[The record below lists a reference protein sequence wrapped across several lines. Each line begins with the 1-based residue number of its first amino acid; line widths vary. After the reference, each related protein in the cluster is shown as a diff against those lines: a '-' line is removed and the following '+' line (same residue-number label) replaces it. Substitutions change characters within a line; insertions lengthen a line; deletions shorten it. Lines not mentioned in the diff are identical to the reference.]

1 MERLTKKIKYAIGIY
16 ARDKFGR
23 PRWYDACDLADDG
36 KCDAIDDIL
45 ERLAE
50 YEDAEEAGLIKRL
63 PCKEGTPIYYI
74 RKDCDSNDGYREE
87 FRPAKEFEED
97 CEHFES
103 ACYET
108 PEYCKYFDMVNND
121 YSGYEDCSFDL
132 KIICD
137 KCAERLTIY
146 KDYFELSHI
155 NRVYN
160 TPQFD
165 PNTPLKDTYFL
176 TPEEAEV
183 KIKELQNEKT

>member
-1 MERLTKKIKYAIGIY
+1 MERLTEKRKYSVGIY

-63 PCKEGTPIYYI
+63 PCKEGAPIYYI

-87 FRPAKEFEED
+87 FRPTKEFKED
-97 CEHFES
+97 CEYFQQSEY
-103 ACYET
+103 YEC
-108 PEYCKYFDMVNND
+108 PEYCKYFDAVNND

-137 KCAERLTIY
+137 KCAERLTIH
-146 KDYFELSHI
+146 KKYFELSYI
-155 NRVYN
+155 NQVYN

-165 PNTPLKDTYFL
+165 HKMPLKDTYFL
-176 TPEEAEV
+176 TIEEAEE
-183 KIKELQNEKT
+183 KIKELKEKQ